1 MRRTFLALFV
11 VLLPGCGTLFFHNP
25 QSIRVTSNVPGSLV
39 IAKDE
44 GILGKTDGLS
54 GEFQLDR
61 SHDHRVLVSAHGN
74 EAATIDVQSH
84 FSWWRILISLG
95 GDIPL
100 GVIPFP
106 PVVWGVVGI
115 VTDVASGSWRVLD
128 DDVAVALRPRAELE
142 PLPDESP
149 GPPTTSPG
157 PPSTERAASDPPPGH
172 ACASCNSPVE
182 PGAHYCP
189 RCGAKLVDGA
199 AVRPCPI
206 CGEPRAVGTQICPHC
221 GLK

>member
-1 MRRTFLALFV
+1 MVGAMRGTVVALFLA
-11 VLLPGCGTLFFHNP
+11 LLPGCGTLCFHNP
-25 QSIRVTSNVPGSLV
+25 QTIRVTSNVPGSLV

-54 GEFQLDR
+54 GEFPLDR

-74 EAATIDVQSH
+74 EAATIEVKSH

-128 DDVAVALRPRAELE
+128 DDVGVALRPRAELE
-142 PLPDESP
+142 PPPDEA
-149 GPPTTSPG
+149 TT
-157 PPSTERAASDPPPGH
+157 PPSTERAASDPPPSSSGR
-172 ACASCNSPVE
+172 ACASCNTPVE
-182 PGAHYCP
+182 PEAHFCP
-189 RCGAKLVDGA
+189 RCGAKLEGA
-199 AVRPCPI
+199 SVRPCPI
-206 CGEPRAVGTQICPHC
+206 CGEPRAVGTPTCPHC